1 MKTYVLE
8 VTMEELSILHL
19 ALIPN
24 TDLTRDIVLEAHR
37 HEEPPLVAL
46 GRVADL
52 RGKISKI
59 MNINSQ

>member
-1 MKTYVLE
+1 MKTYVIE

-24 TDLTRDIVLEAHR
+24 TNLTRDIVFEAHR
-37 HEEPPLVAL
+37 HDEPPLVAL

-52 RGKISKI
+52 RRKISKI